1 MTIAHPAPAAPRPDD
16 DLLRRAR
23 AGDRDAFSTIMTRGN
38 KRLFR
43 VARSVVGNDS
53 EAEDVLQES
62 YLGAIK
68 AIGGIRATSGAM
80 RWGAQE
86 TVVGPEGVRTRY
98 VRGELYKYK

>member
-38 KRLFR
+38 QRLFR
-43 VARSVVGNDS
+43 VARIVVGNDS

-62 YLGAIK
+62 YLRASK
-68 AIGGIRATSGAM
+68 AIGGFRGDSD
-80 RWGAQE
+80 
-86 TVVGPEGVRTRY
+86 GVNWLARSEERRGRKEVDRTGNIGG
-98 VRGELYKYK
+98 VP